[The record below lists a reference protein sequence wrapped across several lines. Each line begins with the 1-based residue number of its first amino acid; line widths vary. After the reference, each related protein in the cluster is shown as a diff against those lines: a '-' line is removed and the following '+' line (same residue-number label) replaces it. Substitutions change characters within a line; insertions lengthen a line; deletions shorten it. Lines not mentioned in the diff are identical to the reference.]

1 MICTIQAS
9 KGLSYAPT
17 RLTQVDQTNVVKLI
31 CHALVTSKAH
41 LCIKTESLMH
51 MGSFGL
57 SCENLHIASY
67 HDCVCII
74 YLRITGGIQTS
85 YVLKIATDH

>member
-1 MICTIQAS
+1 
-9 KGLSYAPT
+9 
-17 RLTQVDQTNVVKLI
+17 
-31 CHALVTSKAH
+31 
-41 LCIKTESLMH
+41 MH